1 MNGHTCTVLHDGIR
15 NHRKKSSTDRFFGT
29 MVNTTVFRHT
39 RTEMTVIGWNVVQ
52 T

>member
-1 MNGHTCTVLHDGIR
+1 MNGHTCTDLHDGIR
-15 NHRKKSSTDRFFGT
+15 NRREKSRFFGT

-39 RTEMTVIGWNVVQ
+39 RTEMTVIGWNVMQ